1 MDGPGG
7 ATISMRADR
16 VFIDT
21 NVFVYAFD
29 ESEPAKQ
36 RRARDVLV
44 DLEDAVVSTQVLQ
57 ELYVALT
64 RGRGGVKPKLD
75 HASAERAV
83 ATVADLTVV
92 VVDVPM
98 IAKAMRRVG
107 RDKLSLWDALIVE
120 AALSAGCHRLLSEDF
135 QSAQRFDDLVV
146 VNALAR

>member
-1 MDGPGG
+1 M
-7 ATISMRADR
+7 SVDR

-21 NVFVYAFD
+21 NVLVYAFD

-36 RRARDVLV
+36 RRARAVLV
-44 DLEDAVVSTQVLQ
+44 DLDDAVVSTQVLQ

-75 HASAERAV
+75 QPSAERAV
-83 ATVADLTVV
+83 ATTAELTVV

-98 IAKAMRRVG
+98 IVKGMHRAG

-120 AALSAGCHRLLSEDF
+120 AALTAGCRRLLSEDF
-135 QSAQRFDDLVV
+135 QDQRRFDDLVV
-146 VNALAR
+146 VNPLAR